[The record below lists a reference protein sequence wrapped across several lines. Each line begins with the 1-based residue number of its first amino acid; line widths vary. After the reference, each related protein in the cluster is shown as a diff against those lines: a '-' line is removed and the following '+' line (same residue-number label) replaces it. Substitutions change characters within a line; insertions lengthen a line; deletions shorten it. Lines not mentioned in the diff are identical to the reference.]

1 MRSMTRRLG
10 IAAAAVALVSAPMA
24 TSARADDPPES
35 IAFEL
40 PPDGG
45 CAGFGLRV
53 EGSGSNLH
61 TTELVSPSGR
71 ARTITTGRGYALTF
85 TNLESGASVTTRANG
100 SAQQTLSNAEGSQTL
115 TATGH
120 TALILFPTDTPAG
133 PSTRVYTGRV
143 VITVDSASNF
153 IVISSTGPSVDI
165 CAALS

>member
-1 MRSMTRRLG
+1 MRGMTRRLG
-10 IAAAAVALVSAPMA
+10 IAAVTVALASAPMA
-24 TSARADDPPES
+24 TSARADDPPSS

-40 PPDGG
+40 PPDVG

-71 ARTITTGRGYALTF
+71 VRTITAGTGYALTF
-85 TNLESGASVTTRANG
+85 TNLESGASVVTPANG
-100 SAQQTLSNAEGSQTL
+100 SALQTRSNADGSATV

-120 TALILFPTDTPAG
+120 TLLILFPTDVPAG

-143 VITVDSASNF
+143 VFTVDSAMNF
-153 IVISSTGPSVDI
+153 TVISSAGPSVDI

>member
-1 MRSMTRRLG
+1 MRPMTRRLG

-24 TSARADDPPES
+24 TSARADDPPAS

-40 PPDGG
+40 PPNAA

-53 EGSGSNLH
+53 EGTGANLH

-71 ARTITTGRGYALTF
+71 ARAITTGTGYALTF
-85 TNLESGASVTTRANG
+85 TNLKTGASVLTPANG
-100 SAQQTLSNAEGSQTL
+100 SAQQTRSNADGSQTV

-143 VITVDSASNF
+143 VFTVDIALNF
-153 IVISSTGPSVDI
+153 TVISSAGPYVDI